1 NGYISDISM
10 AIEPSGEWM
19 TVERPAIQRPLTKK
33 RRRPKPTPGGSW
45 KLGLTLAVVAIEF
58 ERAAPA
64 CYPRFKS
71 VPFCDAGEELVALSC
86 NPREAVRD
94 GLEAV

>member
-1 NGYISDISM
+1 MKPRMKRIYLGHFDGYRTIRRMDDCRAPRDS
-10 AIEPSGEWM
+10 
-19 TVERPAIQRPLTKK
+19 TPLDKK

-94 GLEAV
+94 